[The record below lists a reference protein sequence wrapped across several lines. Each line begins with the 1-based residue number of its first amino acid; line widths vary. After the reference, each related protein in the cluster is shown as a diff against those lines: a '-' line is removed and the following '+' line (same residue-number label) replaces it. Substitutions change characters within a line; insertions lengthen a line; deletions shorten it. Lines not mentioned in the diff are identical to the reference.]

1 MMQHALQDT
10 AVSVDVDTAEA
21 KQHAVRLL
29 QLGLTT
35 NDDMRYE
42 A

>member
-1 MMQHALQDT
+1 MMQQALQDA
-10 AVSVDVDTAEA
+10 AVSVDVETAEA
-21 KQHAVRLL
+21 KQRAVRLL